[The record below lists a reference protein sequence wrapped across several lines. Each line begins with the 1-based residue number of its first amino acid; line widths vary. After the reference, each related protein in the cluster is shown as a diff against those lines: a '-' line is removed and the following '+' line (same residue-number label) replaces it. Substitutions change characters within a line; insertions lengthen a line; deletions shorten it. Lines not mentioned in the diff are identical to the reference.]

1 MRKKTKA
8 DLAKYLAATAVL
20 KKHANSPKLVITS
33 SSGHTRSNRTLQLEE
48 KNHEEA
54 DTLMICLAAA
64 AYPSGVLELEWSSSV
79 LILTSLYWLSNNLYC
94 VRWGV
99 KLYSLTHF
107 GYCALWQACKN
118 TAISTVSGVVEIAPI
133 WGALVEEKTAALH
146 VFHAFTGA
154 DTVLRTWQNEVVSTV
169 REGW

>member
-99 KLYSLTHF
+99 KLYSLTLATVHYDKLVKTQQCRRYRVLWRLHPF
-107 GYCALWQACKN
+107 GVHL
-118 TAISTVSGVVEIAPI
+118 
-133 WGALVEEKTAALH
+133 
-146 VFHAFTGA
+146 
-154 DTVLRTWQNEVVSTV
+154 
-169 REGW
+169 